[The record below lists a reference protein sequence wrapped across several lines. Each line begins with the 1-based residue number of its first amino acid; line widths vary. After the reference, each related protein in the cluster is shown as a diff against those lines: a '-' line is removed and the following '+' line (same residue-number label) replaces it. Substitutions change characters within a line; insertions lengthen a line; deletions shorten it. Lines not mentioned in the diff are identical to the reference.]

1 MALGCRIIT
10 DFPRPSQDLIREFE
24 GMAVA
29 DLDDSMSKISAVR
42 HKILAFNDQ
51 PVVGTAFTI
60 KLPHGDNLMFRAA
73 IQYAKPG
80 DVIVID
86 AGGFEDRAVIG
97 EVTVRMCV
105 ARGVRGIICDGAI
118 RDSAVLSE
126 LPNFSVFA
134 RAVSPNGPY
143 FNGPGEVNVPIVCG
157 GQIVNPGDIVVGD
170 SDGIVFIDPAD
181 AAHILDA
188 TRAARAK
195 EEIMLKQIEETGT
208 CDQSWI
214 DTKLQKLGCEIIT
227 PEIK

>member
-10 DFPRPSQDLIREFE
+10 DFKRPDPKLIESFS

-42 HKILAFNDQ
+42 HKINSFNYQ
-51 PVVGTAFTI
+51 PILGTAFTV
-60 KLPHGDNLMFRAA
+60 KLPHGDNLVFRAA
-73 IQYAKPG
+73 IKFAKPG

-97 EVTVRMCV
+97 EVTARLCK

-118 RDSAVLSE
+118 RDSLILAE
-126 LPNFSVFA
+126 MEDFSVFA

-157 GQIVNPGDIVVGD
+157 GQIVHPGDIVVGD
-170 SDGIVFIDPAD
+170 SDGIVFIDPATAED
-181 AAHILDA
+181 VLIATKAAHE
-188 TRAARAK
+188 K
-195 EEIMLKQIEETGT
+195 EEKLLKQIEETGT
-208 CDQSWI
+208 CDQEWVYA
-214 DTKLQKLGCEIIT
+214 KLAKMNCEYVDLS
-227 PEIK
+227 E